1 LRSLTTPE
9 PGRAIAY
16 IDWTSAEVGIT
27 AALSEDR
34 RLQTAYESGDVYM
47 AFAVDAKAAP
57 SGATKDTHGKIRDV
71 FKRVMLA
78 VQYGQRAAGLAR
90 TLGIGV
96 WRAKELL
103 DLHRRLYGWYWQW
116 NAWTLQRANF
126 ERKIQTVFRW
136 PMHVTRVTK
145 QTTIANFPMQAHG
158 SEMLRWACV
167 YATEQ
172 GVEVHV
178 PVQDA
183 LLIGGTAEG
192 IGGVAEL
199 TRAAM
204 AKASDLV
211 LGGFVLRTDVNVV
224 RYPDR
229 YSDKRGAAMRNR
241 VLCLLSSDMAA

>member
-1 LRSLTTPE
+1 
-9 PGRAIAY
+9 
-16 IDWTSAEVGIT
+16 
-27 AALSEDR
+27 
-34 RLQTAYESGDVYM
+34 
-47 AFAVDAKAAP
+47 
-57 SGATKDTHGKIRDV
+57 
-71 FKRVMLA
+71 
-78 VQYGQRAAGLAR
+78 
-90 TLGIGV
+90 
-96 WRAKELL
+96 
-103 DLHRRLYGWYWQW
+103 
-116 NAWTLQRANF
+116 
-126 ERKIQTVFRW
+126 
-136 PMHVTRVTK
+136 MHVTGVTK
-145 QTTIANFPMQAHG
+145 QTTITNFPMQAHG